1 MPGLVRRLPPI
12 RARRS
17 AGPAAGICAAFEI
30 ILVLANRTT
39 VLGIAANGRVF
50 RVFATIT
57 VIVVAIIAAGALITE
72 ASGLF

>member
-1 MPGLVRRLPPI
+1 V
-12 RARRS
+12 
-17 AGPAAGICAAFEI
+17 I

-39 VLGIAANGRVF
+39 VLGTAANGRVF

>member
-1 MPGLVRRLPPI
+1 VC
-12 RARRS
+12 
-17 AGPAAGICAAFEI
+17 PAWGSHLRAAFEI

-39 VLGIAANGRVF
+39 VLGTAANGSAF